1 MELHVYHSNKN
12 VQITQNKLAIL
23 LILIYALGKINNA
36 EILPVLILNHLL
48 MMQPVLVIQKVAL
61 FWLLQHSF

>member
-36 EILPVLILNHLL
+36 EILPVLILNLLL

>member
-12 VQITQNKLAIL
+12 VQITQNKPAIL
-23 LILIYALGKINNA
+23 LLLIYALGKIHNA

-48 MMQPVLVIQKVAL
+48 MMQPVLIIQKAAL